1 MPKIDVTSLRFALLA
16 GAVVG
21 AVWGMLISSP
31 LRASDEIFDGPAGT
45 ASCSRT
51 MCESMT
57 WLRAPVRYRQG
68 AAQ

>member
-16 GAVVG
+16 GAAAG

-31 LRASDEIFDGPAGT
+31 LRASDTVLGGSART

-51 MCESMT
+51 VCESAT
-57 WLRAPVRYRQG
+57 WLRTPVRYRQG
-68 AAQ
+68 VER